1 MTLEMGQV
9 HTGSSETATSG
20 SEAVATAVAQVSAQT
35 APSAV
40 SSEAPSGG
48 SGGLSL
54 PDLDALAKL
63 ETVAPGYAKAWLEA
77 ELARD
82 KQRRLF
88 RLLGL
93 LVTMV
98 LAVFAIGFGQWTLMH
113 GATSEALF
121 LSGTGL
127 LGLVGAFLGATR
139 GN

>member
-9 HTGSSETATSG
+9 HTGSSETTNAN
-20 SEAVATAVAQVSAQT
+20 EAVATAVAQVSTQSV
-35 APSAV
+35 PSAI
-40 SSEAPSGG
+40 SGDASTG
-48 SGGLSL
+48 AKSGLAL

-93 LVTMV
+93 LVTMA

>member
-1 MTLEMGQV
+1 MTMEMGQV
-9 HTGSSETATSG
+9 HTASSDNNGGT
-20 SEAVATAVAQVSAQT
+20 SEAVATAVAQVSAQAAPTQAAAAEPVT
-35 APSAV
+35 A
-40 SSEAPSGG
+40 G
-48 SGGLSL
+48 SLDL

-98 LAVFAIGFGQWTLMH
+98 LAVFAIGFGQWTLMQ

-127 LGLVGAFLGATR
+127 LGLVGTFLSATR

>member
-9 HTGSSETATSG
+9 HTGSSEPTNAN
-20 SEAVATAVAQVSAQT
+20 EAVATAVAQVSTQSV
-35 APSAV
+35 PSAISSDV
-40 SSEAPSGG
+40 STGAKSG
-48 SGGLSL
+48 LAL

-98 LAVFAIGFGQWTLMH
+98 LAMFAIGFGQWTLMH

>member
-1 MTLEMGQV
+1 MTMEMGQV
-9 HTGSSETATSG
+9 HTASSDNIGGTN
-20 SEAVATAVAQVSAQT
+20 EAVATAVAQVSAQT
-35 APSAV
+35 TPSSVGSDAPTRAD
-40 SSEAPSGG
+40 E
-48 SGGLSL
+48 GLNL
-54 PDLDALAKL
+54 PDVDALAKL

-98 LAVFAIGFGQWTLMH
+98 LAVFAIGFGQWTLMQ
-113 GATSEALF
+113 GATNEALF

-127 LGLVGAFLGATR
+127 LGLVGTFLGATR

>member
-1 MTLEMGQV
+1 MTMEMGQV
-9 HTGSSETATSG
+9 YTTSSDSAG
-20 SEAVATAVAQVSAQT
+20 GEAVATAVAQASAQT
-35 APSAV
+35 TPTAFAAAPVQAKN
-40 SSEAPSGG
+40 A
-48 SGGLSL
+48 LTL
-54 PDLDALAKL
+54 PDLEALAKL

-98 LAVFAIGFGQWTLMH
+98 LAVFAIGFGQWTLMQ

-127 LGLVGAFLGATR
+127 LGLVGTFLGATR

>member
-1 MTLEMGQV
+1 MTMEMGQV
-9 HTGSSETATSG
+9 HTASSDNNGGT
-20 SEAVATAVAQVSAQT
+20 SEAVATA
-35 APSAV
+35 
-40 SSEAPSGG
+40 
-48 SGGLSL
+48 
-54 PDLDALAKL
+54 
-63 ETVAPGYAKAWLEA
+63 VAPGYAKAWLEA

-98 LAVFAIGFGQWTLMH
+98 LAVFAIGFGQWTLMQ

-127 LGLVGAFLGATR
+127 LGLVGTFLSATR

>member
-9 HTGSSETATSG
+9 HTGSSETTSAN
-20 SEAVATAVAQVSAQT
+20 EAVATAVAQVSTQSV
-35 APSAV
+35 PSAI
-40 SSEAPSGG
+40 SSDAPTGAK
-48 SGGLSL
+48 GGLSL